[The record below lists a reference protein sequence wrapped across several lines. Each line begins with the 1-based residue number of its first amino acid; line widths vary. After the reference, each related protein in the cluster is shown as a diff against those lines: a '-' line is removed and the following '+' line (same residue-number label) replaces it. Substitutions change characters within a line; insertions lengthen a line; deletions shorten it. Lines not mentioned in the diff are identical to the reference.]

1 MKVQWEK
8 RGTKYFAYLHHTYY
22 VQDMGKGE
30 TLNKYLGGTI
40 TKAIESFKEFAA
52 ITKDISISEKD
63 ITETVLY
70 LKEEGQRLG
79 IKWEKDIPF
88 NKRNFIKHFKPC
100 LKNIEDSIVAA
111 NTKDEKDA
119 AIQLLH
125 EFFEEI
131 NKYLDNL
138 KTNR

>member
-22 VQDMGKGE
+22 VQDMKKGE

-52 ITKDISISEKD
+52 NTKDISFSEED
-63 ITETVLY
+63 ITNVVLY
-70 LKEEGQRLG
+70 LKNEGLKLG

-88 NKRNFIKHFKPC
+88 NRRQFLKHFKPY
-100 LKNIEDSIVAA
+100 LKELEDSIMTA
-111 NTKDEKDA
+111 NTKDEKDVT
-119 AIQLLH
+119 IQKLH
-125 EFFEEI
+125 SFFDDI
-131 NKYLDNL
+131 NKYLQTQKKDY
-138 KTNR
+138 